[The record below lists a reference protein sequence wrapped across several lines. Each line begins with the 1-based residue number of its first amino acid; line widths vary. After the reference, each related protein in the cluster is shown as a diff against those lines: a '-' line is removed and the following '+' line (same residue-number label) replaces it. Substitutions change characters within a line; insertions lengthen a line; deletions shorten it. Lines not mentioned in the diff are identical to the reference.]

1 MNAGTAPSHYTFIFA
16 MPNQPLILKMNS
28 DVRAVKAS
36 LLKRELELQR
46 LIRQMKFDQLHNSP
60 VYKNLEQ
67 ELQTVKH
74 QLAVA
79 EPNANPGFN
88 L

>member
-1 MNAGTAPSHYTFIFA
+1 MNPDA
-16 MPNQPLILKMNS
+16 
-28 DVRAVKAS
+28 RAVKAS

-67 ELQTVKH
+67 ELLTVKH
-74 QLAVA
+74 QLTVA
-79 EPNANPGFN
+79 EPTTNPGFSS
-88 L
+88 